1 MADDAVRQQ
10 AIIARIE
17 RLPFTSWHVKM
28 RVIVGVATF
37 FDALDAVMIA
47 YILPVIIPLWK
58 IPFSDV
64 GFLISSGY
72 VGQLLGALFFGWVA
86 EKKGRIPALVW
97 TVVVFSIASLAC
109 IVSWSYWSLL
119 IFRFIQGFGLG
130 GEIPIGAAY
139 ISELCKAKGRGR
151 FVLMYEMIFAVGLVC
166 AALLGFWVVPHLGW
180 RYMFLIGAVPALM
193 VPILRRGLPESPRW
207 LANKKRFDEAE
218 KIVSDIEDIVSEHGH
233 KELPP
238 IEPAKLAPVPIK
250 PTSWSELFRGM
261 YLRRTLTVWV
271 IWFCGYFCNYGL
283 AAWLPT
289 LYSRFYK
296 LPLKQA
302 LLFSLITS
310 CAGLVG
316 TLSCAIFIDSMGRKT
331 WFTGAF
337 IGGCLFM
344 FILWS
349 TGARDPLTVLLYSSI
364 SYFFIG
370 SISVALFLYSPE
382 IYPTR
387 MRALGSGVGTAW
399 LRIASAIGPIA
410 VGIVMAQ
417 YSAAA
422 AFMMFGII
430 ALFGAVITGLFA
442 VETRGK
448 ILEQLSP

>member
-1 MADDAVRQQ
+1 
-10 AIIARIE
+10 
-17 RLPFTSWHVKM
+17 M

-47 YILPVIIPLWK
+47 YILPVVIPLWK
-58 IPFSDV
+58 IPLTDI

-72 VGQLLGALFFGWVA
+72 VGQLLGAIFFGWVA
-86 EKKGRIPALVW
+86 EKKGRIHALVW
-97 TVVVFSIASLAC
+97 TVVVYAAASLAC

-119 IFRFIQGFGLG
+119 IFRFIQGIGLG
-130 GEIPIGAAY
+130 GEVPTAAAY

-151 FVLMYEMIFAVGLVC
+151 FVLLYEMIFAVGLVC
-166 AALLGFWVVPHLGW
+166 AALLGYWVVPHLGW
-180 RYMFLIGAVPALM
+180 RPMFLIGALPALI

-207 LANKKRFDEAE
+207 LASKKRFDEAE
-218 KIVSDIEDIVSEHGH
+218 KVVSEIERVVSEGGRRA
-233 KELPP
+233 LPP
-238 IEPAKLAPVPIK
+238 VEPAKLAPVPIK
-250 PTSWSELFRGM
+250 ATSWRELFRGI

-283 AAWLPT
+283 VAWLPT

-316 TLSCAIFIDSMGRKT
+316 TVLCAIFIDIMGRKT

-337 IGGCLFM
+337 IGGCFFM
-344 FILWS
+344 VMLWL
-349 TGARDPLTVLLYSSI
+349 TGARNPLTVLLLSSS

-370 SISVALFLYSPE
+370 SISVALYLYSPE

-410 VGIVMAQ
+410 VGLVVVQ
-417 YSAAA
+417 YSTAG
-422 AFMMFGII
+422 AFMLFGIV

-448 ILEQLSP
+448 VLEELSP